1 MRELAS
7 HGYVVHNVT
16 YGFMEFYGLGKGW
29 EGLEHHKG
37 KGLCP
42 DGKCGA
48 QNTLYGVLGE
58 LMHYFDQAFN
68 SFDFEEK
75 CGAHR
80 VLSVNQGKQP
90 GAKSGRKRKSTSS
103 STKHNPFS
111 AKDSNPIQPLTSTL
125 VVVEL
130 HKEDLQ
136 ATSGST
142 SLGVTIE
149 VRANPQ
155 LSSTNPHVLV
165 DKTKSASEGLETVLN
180 EPETEKDASNAERE
194 VSFRDD
200 EFNTSPDLS
209 SSDDVKKEIKLEDMW
224 RLISWTWTHLKMI
237 HPSLFK
243 MKIGKKFMLKS
254 TRLLL
259 LQTLNSKLVKE
270 KDAAKIEASLLKAK
284 PPFPNV
290 EQLTQLLVNSFKHEL
305 SKLLSSHDF
314 SNSLPTELKELP
326 SKFKDI
332 TRDNIELKKYWE
344 LPAEFLVVPG
354 QVLSIQAKIKTFD
367 ALPSLLTKVTEA
379 LDSRTNQEQKKI
391 EESVKANLAKKEEVV
406 GKEELIDLLEGHSKE
421 SHCDVLTR
429 KGPITLKVYREDQTN
444 KVILNFKAIDLH
456 LAEWR
461 EDPLD
466 KLNDLARK
474 KRKHVDYIHDYFRS
488 TKRQHFITIA
498 DFRDLIN
505 EMLYIVQEIFF
516 NLHQG
521 PGLDDHVRT
530 FSFSYLLKLT
540 KGT

>member
-1 MRELAS
+1 
-7 HGYVVHNVT
+7 
-16 YGFMEFYGLGKGW
+16 
-29 EGLEHHKG
+29 
-37 KGLCP
+37 
-42 DGKCGA
+42 
-48 QNTLYGVLGE
+48 
-58 LMHYFDQAFN
+58 
-68 SFDFEEK
+68 
-75 CGAHR
+75 
-80 VLSVNQGKQP
+80 
-90 GAKSGRKRKSTSS
+90 
-103 STKHNPFS
+103 
-111 AKDSNPIQPLTSTL
+111 
-125 VVVEL
+125 
-130 HKEDLQ
+130 
-136 ATSGST
+136 
-142 SLGVTIE
+142 
-149 VRANPQ
+149 
-155 LSSTNPHVLV
+155 TNPHVLV

-305 SKLLSSHDF
+305 LKLLSSHDF

-326 SKFKDI
+326 I
-332 TRDNIELKKYWE
+332 PR
-344 LPAEFLVVPG
+344 

-406 GKEELIDLLEGHSKE
+406 GKEELIDLLEGHSQE
-421 SHCDVLTR
+421 SHFDVLTR

-488 TKRQHFITIA
+488 TKR
-498 DFRDLIN
+498 
-505 EMLYIVQEIFF
+505 YKSSV
-516 NLHQG
+516 
-521 PGLDDHVRT
+521 
-530 FSFSYLLKLT
+530 
-540 KGT
+540 